1 MLNSSSQSKKIN
13 QFAGVVF
20 YDGGAGWDTP
30 LTQEQRLL
38 LDNPANIGALTNN
51 RFRYRHSIGFGIRL
65 LQPAPLRIDW
75 GFKLDRNKRLRE
87 KFYEVH
93 FSMSQEF

>member
-1 MLNSSSQSKKIN
+1 MKDNSIR
-13 QFAGVVF
+13 GVLF

-30 LTQEQRLL
+30 LNADQKLL
-38 LDNPANIGALTNN
+38 LTKPENRNALTNN

-65 LQPAPLRIDW
+65 QNPAPIRIDW

-87 KFYEVH
+87 KLYEVH
-93 FSMSQEF
+93 FSMQQEF

>member
-1 MLNSSSQSKKIN
+1 MRGLI
-13 QFAGVVF
+13 F

-30 LTQEQRLL
+30 LTCNQEDLL
-38 LDNPANIGALTNN
+38 MRDKNLGGLTNN

-65 LQPAPLRIDW
+65 LNPAPVRIDW
-75 GFKLDRNKRLRE
+75 GFKLDRDKRRNE

-93 FSMSQEF
+93 FAMDQEF